1 MEPVT
6 LHDGE
11 LHLICPGEG
20 DIERIRQ
27 ICQDPDI
34 QQWTT
39 IPQPY
44 GQADAEYF
52 VREMVPAGWGKD
64 GPTWMIHVEHAGQRH
79 GVGMISLAPPAA
91 GRAEIGFYLE
101 AQARGHGYLHRAL
114 KLVLDFA
121 FGPLGLQSVGWAAM
135 TGNWS
140 SWKAVWRLGFQREG
154 TIRQYMARRAT
165 DPTAVDC
172 WVGTLLAEDARQPAC
187 PWDGP
192 GASPGGA
199 PAVDPRDPDALVRQF
214 HATYAMPAGR
224 DVPSVDFER
233 VHMRMGLILEE
244 TAELVGAVYG
254 AAARTALEQA
264 LAGVVAQDDG
274 KRDVVEAADALADLT
289 YVVYGMAIEAGID
302 LPRVLAEV
310 QASNL
315 SKLGADGRPIYRE
328 DGKVLKGPHFFA
340 PNVARALGLST
351 DLNHE

>member
-1 MEPVT
+1 MDPIT

-11 LHLICPGEG
+11 LHLISPSEG
-20 DIERIRQ
+20 DIERIYQ

-34 QQWTT
+34 QHWTT

-44 GQADAEYF
+44 GLGDAEHF
-52 VREMVPAGWGKD
+52 VREMVPAGWAKD
-64 GPTWMIHVEHAGQRH
+64 GPTWMIHVEEGGKRR
-79 GVGMISLAPPAA
+79 GVGMISLSPPEA
-91 GRAEIGFYLE
+91 GRTEIGYYLE
-101 AQARGHGYLHRAL
+101 KPARGRGYLHRAL
-114 KLVLDFA
+114 QLVLDFA
-121 FGPLGLQSVGWAAM
+121 FGPLGCQSVGWAAM
-135 TGNWS
+135 VDNWA
-140 SWKAVWRLGFQREG
+140 SWKTVWRLGFHREG
-154 TIRQYMARRAT
+154 TIRRYMARRVT
-165 DPTAVDC
+165 DPTRVDC
-172 WVGTLLAEDARQPAC
+172 WVGTLLAGEPRQPTC

-214 HATYAMPAGR
+214 HAIYAMPSGR

-254 AAARTALEQA
+254 PAARAALEQV
-264 LAGVVAQDDG
+264 LADVVAQDDG
-274 KRDVVEAADALADLT
+274 RRDVVEAADALADLT

-315 SKLGADGRPIYRE
+315 SKLGADGQPIYRE
-328 DGKVLKGPHFFA
+328 DGKVLKGPNFFA
-340 PNVARALGLST
+340 PNVARALGLSP
-351 DLNHE
+351 DLNN